1 MLLVL
6 LGSCPALLSYT
17 APGGVAEAPRLES
30 MSAAKAAEVR
40 WWRLQR
46 LKLLAL
52 NDRLETCMVGVAGVG
67 AGLWAVFRDCR
78 KVVFQTGPVDRHRVV
93 YAGEQGTGLCWGA
106 YGGCAGDGEDLR
118 LQCMPEAPPV
128 QVPACINS
136 PSFQQRNG
144 GWWLHMPVLSIRTCL
159 SAVASPQRYAP
170 CIAVLLAALHCRH
183 SSAAVMTQSSS
194 QSSEQSPCPRP
205 PQHWQLLAT

>member
-93 YAGEQGTGLCWGA
+93 YAGEQGTGLCWGP

-128 QVPACINS
+128 EVPACINS
-136 PSFQQRNG
+136 PSFQQRNEAG
-144 GWWLHMPVLSIRTCL
+144 GCICQCCPSAPVCQLLQVLSGMPRALLFCL
-159 SAVASPQRYAP
+159 
-170 CIAVLLAALHCRH
+170 LLCTAG
-183 SSAAVMTQSSS
+183 TQA
-194 QSSEQSPCPRP
+194 Q
-205 PQHWQLLAT
+205 QL